1 MQMTAHSKL
10 SDSYK
15 REGFTPFFEEKSLNK
30 FQEECLTKIDRF
42 YRMLL
47 MKCDGEVEI
56 KEDFHQNMITVI
68 IALPQHNISWL
79 FIIKENV
86 FEYQVYRRIS

>member
-1 MQMTAHSKL
+1 MTARLKL

-47 MKCDGEVEI
+47 MKCDGEVSI
-56 KEDFHQNMITVI
+56 KEDSYQSTMTVI
-68 IALPQHNISWL
+68 ITLPQHNISWL

-86 FEYQVYRRIS
+86 FEYQVYRRIL

>member
-1 MQMTAHSKL
+1 MTARSKL

-56 KEDFHQNMITVI
+56 KQDFHQSMITVI
-68 IALPQHNISWL
+68 IALPQHNISLL
-79 FIIKENV
+79 FIMKENV

>member
-1 MQMTAHSKL
+1 MTAHSKL

-15 REGFTPFFEEKSLNK
+15 REGFIPFFEEKSLNE
-30 FQEECLTKIDRF
+30 FQAECLTKVDRF
-42 YRMLL
+42 YIMLY
-47 MKCDGEVEI
+47 MKCDGGVEVEE
-56 KEDFHQNMITVI
+56 KFHHSIITVTI
-68 IALPQHNISWL
+68 TIPKHNIGWL

>member
-1 MQMTAHSKL
+1 MTAHSKL

-47 MKCDGEVEI
+47 MKCDGEVAI
-56 KEDFHQNMITVI
+56 KEDSYQSTITVI
-68 IALPQHNISWL
+68 ITLPQHNISWL

>member
-1 MQMTAHSKL
+1 MTAHSKL

-47 MKCDGEVEI
+47 MKCDGEVEV
-56 KEDFHQNMITVI
+56 KEDFHQSMITVI
-68 IALPQHNISWL
+68 IALPQYNISWL
-79 FIIKENV
+79 FVIKENV

>member
-1 MQMTAHSKL
+1 MTARSKL
-10 SDSYK
+10 SDSSK

-42 YRMLL
+42 YRMLS
-47 MKCDGEVEI
+47 MKCDGGVEVEENFRHSI
-56 KEDFHQNMITVI
+56 ITVTI
-68 IALPQHNISWL
+68 TIPQHNIGWL
-79 FIIKENV
+79 FIMKENV

>member
-1 MQMTAHSKL
+1 MTARLKL

-15 REGFTPFFEEKSLNK
+15 REGLTPFFEEKSLNK

-47 MKCDGEVEI
+47 MKCNGEVEI
-56 KEDFHQNMITVI
+56 KEDFHQSMITVI
-68 IALPQHNISWL
+68 IALPQYNISWL
-79 FIIKENV
+79 FIMKENV

>member
-1 MQMTAHSKL
+1 MTAHSKL

-47 MKCDGEVEI
+47 MKCNGGVEI
-56 KEDFHQNMITVI
+56 KEDFHQSMITVI
-68 IALPQHNISWL
+68 ISLPQYNISWL
-79 FIIKENV
+79 FIMKENV

>member
-1 MQMTAHSKL
+1 MTVHSKL

-15 REGFTPFFEEKSLNK
+15 REGFTPFFEEKSLNE
-30 FQEECLTKIDRF
+30 FQEECLTKVDRF

-47 MKCDGEVEI
+47 MKCDGEVAI
-56 KEDFHQNMITVI
+56 KEDSYQSTITVI
-68 IALPQHNISWL
+68 ITLPQHNISWL

>member
-1 MQMTAHSKL
+1 MTARSKL

-15 REGFTPFFEEKSLNK
+15 REGFTPLFEEKSLNK
-30 FQEECLTKIDRF
+30 FHEECLTKIDRF

-47 MKCDGEVEI
+47 MKCDGEVAI
-56 KEDFHQNMITVI
+56 KEDSYQSTITVI
-68 IALPQHNISWL
+68 ITLPQHNISWL

>member
-1 MQMTAHSKL
+1 MTARLKL

-47 MKCDGEVEI
+47 MKCDGEFAI
-56 KEDFHQNMITVI
+56 KEDSYQSTITVI

>member
-1 MQMTAHSKL
+1 MTTHSKL

-47 MKCDGEVEI
+47 MKCDGDVAI
-56 KEDFHQNMITVI
+56 KEDSYQSTITVI
-68 IALPQHNISWL
+68 ITLPQHNISWL

>member
-1 MQMTAHSKL
+1 MTAHSKL

-30 FQEECLTKIDRF
+30 FQEECLTKLDRF

-47 MKCDGEVEI
+47 MKCDGEVEV
-56 KEDFHQNMITVI
+56 KEDFHQSMITVVI
-68 IALPQHNISWL
+68 TLPQHNISWL
-79 FIIKENV
+79 FIMKENV

>member
-1 MQMTAHSKL
+1 MTARLKL

-15 REGFTPFFEEKSLNK
+15 REGFIPFFEEKSLNE

-42 YRMLL
+42 YRMLH

-56 KEDFHQNMITVI
+56 EQQFHQSMITVI
-68 IALPQHNISWL
+68 ITLPQHNIGWL
-79 FIIKENV
+79 FIMKENV

>member
-1 MQMTAHSKL
+1 MTAHSKL

-47 MKCDGEVEI
+47 MKCNGGVEI
-56 KEDFHQNMITVI
+56 KEDFHHSMITVI
-68 IALPQHNISWL
+68 ISLPQHNISWL
-79 FIIKENV
+79 FIMKENV

>member
-1 MQMTAHSKL
+1 MTAHSKL
-10 SDSYK
+10 SDSYE
-15 REGFTPFFEEKSLNK
+15 RDGFTPFFEEKSLNK

-47 MKCDGEVEI
+47 MKCDGEVEV
-56 KEDFHQNMITVI
+56 KEDFHQSMITVI

>member
-1 MQMTAHSKL
+1 MTARSKL

-47 MKCDGEVEI
+47 MKCDGEVAI
-56 KEDFHQNMITVI
+56 KEDSYQSTITVI
-68 IALPQHNISWL
+68 ITLSQHNISWL
-79 FIIKENV
+79 FVIKENV

>member
-1 MQMTAHSKL
+1 MTARSKL

-42 YRMLL
+42 YRMLS
-47 MKCDGEVEI
+47 MKCDGGVEVEENLHHSI
-56 KEDFHQNMITVI
+56 ITVTI
-68 IALPQHNISWL
+68 TIPQHNIGWL
-79 FIIKENV
+79 FIMKENV

>member
-1 MQMTAHSKL
+1 MTARSKL

-30 FQEECLTKIDRF
+30 FQEECLTKLDRF

-47 MKCDGEVEI
+47 MKCDGEVEV
-56 KEDFHQNMITVI
+56 KEDFHQSMITVI
-68 IALPQHNISWL
+68 ISLHQHNISWL
-79 FIIKENV
+79 FIMKENV

>member
-1 MQMTAHSKL
+1 MTAHSKL

-56 KEDFHQNMITVI
+56 KEDFHQSIITVTI
-68 IALPQHNISWL
+68 TIPKHNIGWL
-79 FIIKENV
+79 FVIKENV

>member
-1 MQMTAHSKL
+1 MTAHSKL

-42 YRMLL
+42 YRMLY
-47 MKCDGEVEI
+47 MKCDGEVAI
-56 KEDFHQNMITVI
+56 KEDSYQSTITVI
-68 IALPQHNISWL
+68 ITLPQHNISWL

>member
-1 MQMTAHSKL
+1 MTAHSKL

-15 REGFTPFFEEKSLNK
+15 REGFIPFFEEKSLNK
-30 FQEECLTKIDRF
+30 FHEECLTKVDRF

-47 MKCDGEVEI
+47 MKCDGEVSI
-56 KEDFHQNMITVI
+56 KEDSYQSTITVI
-68 IALPQHNISWL
+68 ITLPQHNISWL

>member
-1 MQMTAHSKL
+1 MTAHSKL
-10 SDSYK
+10 SESYK

-47 MKCDGEVEI
+47 MKCDGEVEV
-56 KEDFHQNMITVI
+56 KEDFHQSMITVI
-68 IALPQHNISWL
+68 IALPQYNISWL
-79 FIIKENV
+79 FIMKENV

>member
-1 MQMTAHSKL
+1 MIAHLKL

-30 FQEECLTKIDRF
+30 FHEECLTKVDRF

-47 MKCDGEVEI
+47 MKCNGEVEI
-56 KEDFHQNMITVI
+56 KEDFYQSTITVI
-68 IALPQHNISWL
+68 ITLPQHNISWL

>member
-1 MQMTAHSKL
+1 MTAHSKL

-47 MKCDGEVEI
+47 MKCDGEVELQQ
-56 KEDFHQNMITVI
+56 DFHQSMITVI

-79 FIIKENV
+79 FIMKENV

>member
-1 MQMTAHSKL
+1 MTARLKL

-15 REGFTPFFEEKSLNK
+15 REGFIPFFEEKSLNK

-47 MKCDGEVEI
+47 MKCDGEVAI
-56 KEDFHQNMITVI
+56 KEDSYQSTITVI
-68 IALPQHNISWL
+68 ITLPQHNISWL
-79 FIIKENV
+79 FIIQENV
-86 FEYQVYRRIS
+86 FEYQVYRRIL

>member
-1 MQMTAHSKL
+1 MTAHSKL

-56 KEDFHQNMITVI
+56 KEDFHQSMITVI
-68 IALPQHNISWL
+68 IALPHHNISWL

>member
-1 MQMTAHSKL
+1 MTAHSKL

-47 MKCDGEVEI
+47 MKCNGEVEV
-56 KEDFHQNMITVI
+56 KEDFHQSMITII
-68 IALPQHNISWL
+68 IALPQYNTSWL
-79 FIIKENV
+79 FIMKENV

>member
-1 MQMTAHSKL
+1 MTAHSKL

-15 REGFTPFFEEKSLNK
+15 REGFIPFFEEKSLNK

-47 MKCDGEVEI
+47 MRCDGEVAI
-56 KEDFHQNMITVI
+56 KEDSYQSTITVI
-68 IALPQHNISWL
+68 ITLPQHNISWL

>member
-1 MQMTAHSKL
+1 MTAHLKL

-15 REGFTPFFEEKSLNK
+15 REGFIPFFEEKSLNK

-47 MKCDGEVEI
+47 MKCDGEVAI
-56 KEDFHQNMITVI
+56 KEDSYQSTITVI
-68 IALPQHNISWL
+68 ITLPQHNISWL

>member
-1 MQMTAHSKL
+1 MTARLKL

-47 MKCDGEVEI
+47 MKCDGEVAI
-56 KEDFHQNMITVI
+56 KEDSYQSTITVI
-68 IALPQHNISWL
+68 ITLPQHNISWL

>member
-1 MQMTAHSKL
+1 MTAHSKL

-42 YRMLL
+42 YRMLY
-47 MKCDGEVEI
+47 MKCNGEVEI
-56 KEDFHQNMITVI
+56 KEDFHQSMITVI
-68 IALPQHNISWL
+68 ISLPQHNISWL
-79 FIIKENV
+79 FIIKENM

>member
-1 MQMTAHSKL
+1 MTARLKL

-15 REGFTPFFEEKSLNK
+15 REGFIPFFEEKSLNK

-47 MKCDGEVEI
+47 MKCDGGVEVGE
-56 KEDFHQNMITVI
+56 KFHHSMITVTI
-68 IALPQHNISWL
+68 TIPRHNISWL

-86 FEYQVYRRIS
+86 FEYQVYRRIL

>member
-1 MQMTAHSKL
+1 MTAHSKL

-30 FQEECLTKIDRF
+30 FQKECLTKIDRF

-47 MKCDGEVEI
+47 MKCDGEVAI
-56 KEDFHQNMITVI
+56 KEDSYQSTITVI
-68 IALPQHNISWL
+68 ITLPQHNISWL
-79 FIIKENV
+79 FIIKEDV